1 MNKAELINEIADK
14 VGITK
19 KDVGSVL
26 DAVIG
31 TIRDTLSRGERV
43 ILVGLGTFQVMQRKA
58 RRGVNPQTREIIQIP
73 AKKVPKFVPGKS
85 LRKAVE

>member
-1 MNKAELINEIADK
+1 VNKAELINEIADK

-19 KDVGSVL
+19 KDVGRVL

-31 TIRDTLSRGERV
+31 TIRDTLSRGEKV

-58 RRGVNPQTREIIQIP
+58 RRGVNPQTRKIIQIP

>member
-1 MNKAELINEIADK
+1 VNKAELIDEIADK

-31 TIRDTLSRGERV
+31 TIRDTLSRGEKV

>member
-1 MNKAELINEIADK
+1 MNKAELIDEIADK

-31 TIRDTLSRGERV
+31 TIRDTLSRGEKV
-43 ILVGLGTFQVMQRKA
+43 ILVGLGTFQVTQRKA
-58 RRGVNPQTREIIQIP
+58 RRGVNPQTRKIIQIL
-73 AKKVPKFVPGKS
+73 S
-85 LRKAVE
+85 LIHI

>member
-1 MNKAELINEIADK
+1 LHLNFYALKKEGKVNKAELINEIADK

-43 ILVGLGTFQVMQRKA
+43 ILVGLGAFQVMQR
-58 RRGVNPQTREIIQIP
+58 
-73 AKKVPKFVPGKS
+73 
-85 LRKAVE
+85 